1 MGKWLRK
8 KLQNFVFSH
17 VYNGVVE
24 GEVLLYD
31 NSKGVFVHN
40 GKRLDKGT
48 TELLVAQAKQIL
60 QMKATDILLAE
71 LKAVASKKVYQAQDQ
86 ETALAGKMMFHAV
99 YTLQKKLYNM
109 ARLPIK

>member
-24 GEVLLYD
+24 GDVLVFDNKKRLYR
-31 NSKGVFVHN
+31 HN
-40 GKRLDKGT
+40 GKQLDHGT
-48 TELLVAQAKQIL
+48 TELLVAQAQQIL
-60 QMKATDILLAE
+60 RMKTTEILFEE

-99 YTLQKKLYNM
+99 YTMQKKLYNM